1 MEELFEN
8 LKNYA
13 LTLPTGVV
21 AVIVLILGLW
31 LGKKV
36 LKLVGFLLIAAAIL
50 FYVLQM

>member
-21 AVIVLILGLW
+21 AVVVLILGLW

-36 LKLVGFLLIAAAIL
+36 LKLIGFLLIVAAIL
-50 FYVLQM
+50 FYFLKV